1 MSDLSMLQSSLRMNP
16 RSMGVK
22 LILVCGLALLM
33 TIPALFVGALV
44 EDRTERAADVIREIS
59 SHVGGQQIFLGPT
72 LVIPYNMPP
81 QFPADHAKQGMYMV
95 FPARATATIK
105 TSTEERR
112 RSLFKVP
119 VFQAELKL
127 DAAFDLTG
135 VPAAAP
141 QGAELDWSR
150 AEIIVGVS
158 DARGALA
165 DAILTTDG
173 KTSTLVPAENITT
186 ISIGRDQSEH
196 IKLTLFGTGVE
207 GLAKPNAQFNV
218 TSALRFSGAQRIAV
232 LAYGKTTHLS
242 VQGDWPSPGF
252 DGGFLPVS
260 RTVSS
265 NGFTAEWSVPFIA
278 RGVRAEGEGD
288 TITGLD
294 ATALGVS
301 FVEVADPYQSVNRS
315 LKYAL
320 LFLGLLFLSYFEFE
334 VTTGKRVH
342 PAQYVLVG
350 IAQIIFYLLLLSI
363 AERVGFDAGFLLA
376 GAATVAL
383 LSANAAWVFSSRM
396 QGVRALAIFS
406 LLYALIYLL
415 LRLEDNALLVGAI
428 TSFLAVAAAMYFTRS
443 IDWYGSLP
451 APGGAAQQ
459 TAPEAPKDTAEKEFS
474 F

>member
-1 MSDLSMLQSSLRMNP
+1 VSDLSMLQSSLRMNP

-459 TAPEAPKDTAEKEFS
+459 TAPEAPKDTAEQEF
-474 F
+474 